1 MAIFRFLSFVY
12 LFSMEEKKGYK
23 GNLVV
28 SSPKAFPRSSYRQ
41 ITALRNRIDV
51 KDAAGHVAMFLL
63 KVAALETV
71 RRFSKAKCPFLWRG
85 IQALQV
91 VCYPPVNRIQK
102 WAPFKGLVKGMQMFS
117 RPLLVLSIATAFSD
131 QEEFNGQAS
140 DVSSGSPVNPESHSE
155 ELSLPSALGASNEA
169 SQTPEC
175 GSWLDQLHKELENQ
189 GISLPERINDE
200 DLHRFYAAANGDFLV
215 LLSSIKKTIRWRETY
230 RILSQEELETWAN
243 MVFWHGYDVM
253 HRPCLIVR
261 LGLACSSLPFHDR
274 PRFAQAVGKMAVA
287 AVSQVEHGVMHLVSP
302 ENPEVTVLVDC
313 EGLSP
318 LRIPIQ
324 IMRSCSSLLQ
334 DHYPNRL
341 GCLFVIR
348 LPPVVRVI
356 AQTFIQVLKPVTRK
370 KLKIGGEMYRKVLLE
385 NLQTLPSYLGGDCRC
400 SKCSNIGIH
409 DVKHPRMDW
418 INKIQANEDASNSE
432 DTATP
437 NVICQD
443 DIDHSVSCDQV
454 LRTAIIGLLMLWV
467 LIAFIAGLYDP
478 ESHFFQSQ

>member
-1 MAIFRFLSFVY
+1 
-12 LFSMEEKKGYK
+12 MEEKKSYK

-28 SSPKAFPRSSYRQ
+28 SSPKELAKSSFRH
-41 ITALRNRIDV
+41 ITPIRNRRDV
-51 KDAAGHVAMFLL
+51 KDVAGHASIFLL
-63 KVAALETV
+63 EVAALETV
-71 RRFSKAKCPFLWRG
+71 RRVSKAKCPFLWRG

-91 VCYPPVNRIQK
+91 ICYPPLNCIQK
-102 WAPFKGLVKGMQMFS
+102 WAPFKGLVKGMQMLS
-117 RPLLVLSIATAFSD
+117 MPLLVLSVATAFSD
-131 QEEFNGQAS
+131 QEEFNGAALDGRAS
-140 DVSSGSPVNPESHSE
+140 PEYPESHSE
-155 ELSLPSALGASNEA
+155 EPSVQSALDVSNEA
-169 SQTPEC
+169 SQNLEC
-175 GSWLDQLHKELENQ
+175 ESWLVQLHKELEYQ

-200 DLHRFYAAANGDFLV
+200 DLRRFYTVANGDFLV

-253 HRPCLIVR
+253 DRPCLIVR
-261 LGLACSSLPFHDR
+261 LGLACSSLPSHDR
-274 PRFAQAVGKMAVA
+274 PLFARAVI
-287 AVSQVEHGVMHLVSP
+287 SQVEHGVMHLVGP

-318 LRIPIQ
+318 FRIPMQ

-370 KLKIGGEMYRKVLLE
+370 KLKIRGEMDHKVLLE
-385 NLQTLPSYLGGDCRC
+385 NLQAFPSYLGGDCRC
-400 SKCSNIGIH
+400 TKCLTIGVH
-409 DVKHPRMDW
+409 DVKHPRTDH
-418 INKIQANEDASNSE
+418 INKKRANDGVTNSE
-432 DTATP
+432 DIPSP

-443 DIDHSVSCDQV
+443 DIDQSGSCDQHFGTF
-454 LRTAIIGLLMLWV
+454 LCYGLMTAEKVTMKKTSKTLWP
-467 LIAFIAGLYDP
+467 F
-478 ESHFFQSQ
+478 